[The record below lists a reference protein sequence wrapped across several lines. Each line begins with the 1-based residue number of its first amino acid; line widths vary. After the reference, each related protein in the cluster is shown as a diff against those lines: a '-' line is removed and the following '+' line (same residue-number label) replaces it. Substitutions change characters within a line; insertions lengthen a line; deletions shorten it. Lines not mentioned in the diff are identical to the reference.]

1 MTIIC
6 AKLLNY
12 LNAAVLV
19 ILVAEIQMQQF
30 KIDLFL
36 LAMTIL
42 KPCSFLF
49 VADKLTVDV
58 Y

>member
-19 ILVAEIQMQQF
+19 IVVAGIKIQQF
-30 KIDLFL
+30 LIDFL